1 MVRDNTATNVEE
13 YTCWQSKEERRETD
27 RCEHA
32 GKDGS
37 ARTGVLHQ
45 VAKRTRTTLETW
57 SATHTSNW
65 LQFNFLIQ
73 FST

>member
-37 ARTGVLHQ
+37 ARTGVCCTRWRS
-45 VAKRTRTTLETW
+45 ARTTEAWSET
-57 SATHTSNW
+57 HE
-65 LQFNFLIQ
+65 LDGVLNF
-73 FST
+73 